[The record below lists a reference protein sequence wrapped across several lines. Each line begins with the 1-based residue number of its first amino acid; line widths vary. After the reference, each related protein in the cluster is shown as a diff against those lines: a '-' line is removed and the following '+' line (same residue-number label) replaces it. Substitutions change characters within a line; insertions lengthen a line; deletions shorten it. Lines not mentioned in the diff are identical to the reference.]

1 MSAIIDL
8 NEAWHGHT
16 GLEVETF
23 LKSQIQSLLSSVGG
37 KFGYAELSSDGK
49 RLLFYDTEGGS
60 ELGSVTFSGDIY
72 TVTVDCDLGS
82 AFYILGSETAKN
94 ITITASTTVGSF
106 GSQETNPFPEA
117 HSYTM
122 SVDSGSGYVV
132 RKSGVIQ
139 MGQGET
145 IDIRPFVTNGDNYIR
160 FVVTGLTSGQ
170 TKTVVITATLT
181 SLWLTCDHTWQ
192 TPWVEGSDYTINNI
206 RFAGSIEKYLH
217 IAIDGTEIDSV
228 KYNSNQSYTT
238 TATTYKISSDL
249 FPEGGSGVHTITLW
263 MTAQGVSTQ
272 VVTLNTMCA
281 ASGDTTPLICIN
293 SVAEKAVNFTSDT
306 LFSYAVY
313 NASYAKIDISALMG
327 SSTTPVEFEPRIV
340 EATAGIKYPF
350 SMNLEIESEDVS
362 GVLTAI
368 ATALDASQVSGE
380 SHTITMSIDN
390 TYSYLSTP
398 GALFY
403 MNPANRNNGESN
415 YQVIVNEAEP
425 DSNFSPSYN
434 ATWSGFAWSTDGWVT
449 DASGNK
455 CLSVPAGCSVSIP
468 TLAPLSSISSYQT
481 GMTIEMMIQSGHPSD
496 YDTPIITLSDPTT
509 RRGITIYPT
518 KVVVLGSNVI
528 EENQQ
533 MVNICENRITHL
545 AITFAKNYAGA
556 GTSFNLCSIYING
569 TSNINFSFGG
579 DTTFGSGS
587 LKIGAPDVDTY
598 IYKMRIYGKALES
611 QAVLNNFLNCIIDG
625 GEFTR
630 SQVFAKN
637 NILDGGVVGYH
648 EVKAAGFNTM
658 IVYIPDDTTA
668 LPDVNHQ
675 DVLSNCGLRF
685 EYSEHPE
692 WNFTVGNVDLDGQG
706 TTSKRYYRWN
716 LRAKTSS
723 STTWAYDDSSMTDSV
738 GKKGYFAGTGYPK
751 VDRITAKKNYASSMQ
766 GHKMGLTGLYDDMYT
781 ELGLKTELPDS
792 NVNVAVYQFPFVG
805 FRYNNMSDSYEY
817 IGLYTAGPDKGS
829 KVTFG
834 YSDSYPDLL
843 SIEGPNHAPLGT
855 RFMHPWVDVT
865 YDPVDET
872 LKYGGEE
879 GWDCDYVNYETSTK
893 GTQEDWD
900 AILGLYESE
909 WKPAYDLVYHC
920 SPYIASLAS
929 ALASGGYSSIADAN
943 ADIDNFRAG
952 TTDGISNSYLSFY
965 DSNYDLW
972 FYRTKTGAFENLSTV
987 EGSNAHNVKTYL
999 GLAGTPSTA
1008 QIKAA
1013 RVAKFKNEMSNYWS
1027 VNQTLYHYCFCVL
1040 LGITDN
1046 FAKNSYPFKFN
1057 ALSATGVGNRWGWR
1071 EDDLDTAFITDNNGM
1086 QTKSYSVEHGDTNA
1100 AGAEI
1105 FQGGSSALWVLIRDN
1120 YQDEICT
1127 MMGRIANAATSIAS
1141 SLGITGSGTSGTLLN
1156 LISYYCWEHS
1166 SKYFSQ
1172 TLYEDDRSWSYITP
1186 WLANPAQQ
1194 YNGVYPLTQALGDQY
1209 QAERLWV
1216 ERRIAY
1222 VFSKYHVGEFTQDK
1236 GGEDTISFTLGAQHT
1251 FNLKPAID
1259 LYPVISQGS
1268 NDYNATRTEAKVSSS
1283 NITIPA
1289 SSDTTVYIHGG
1300 NWLSSLG
1307 NLSRLYL
1314 ASRGGSLAIPFS
1326 VTSQRMEDLI
1336 IGGESG
1342 VTFNATSLAVESP
1355 TITKIDARN
1364 TSTISNSVSLLK
1376 CPRLREAYFA
1386 GSGATGLTLPVGS
1399 RVTDVSFPEN
1409 VTSLYLNQ
1417 LHMLE
1422 NVIWPSSVSN
1432 IESLYIKDTP
1442 AADSLG
1448 ILTNILSDEN
1458 NNLGYVSII
1467 GDFNATA
1474 AQLDSLQTLANGNYG
1489 KVVYDGDY
1497 STESGGAYIEGTL
1510 TTSETDPI
1518 GANLVYDIEQ
1528 AFPEL
1533 EVNIPSSQQYIDFED
1548 AEVERICLENWDSDS
1563 DGVLMR
1569 SEAEAVTSQAFG
1581 NTVFRGNTTIETFD
1595 ELKYFTGMDHMP
1607 GSSNAAQGPFSNCTS
1622 LKSIT
1627 LPSSITNVGNNY
1639 GYSFNGCTALEE
1651 VKNFGNVT
1659 SIGYN
1664 SFQEC
1669 TSLKSIDL
1677 SGVTRFDRGG
1687 TFFNCSSLAIELNM
1701 PRLEE
1706 FAGSGGDH
1714 FRKSGITKIINLG
1727 SVVNIPGGVFEECT
1741 SLTEAH
1747 LPTTVTSMGQ
1757 YAFAYSNNLETVTG
1771 LSSEGVSI
1779 AYRAFTGSSATTK
1792 GSLKNFPFEKVTSL
1806 GTQTFKWQDFTG
1818 VELNMPKLT
1827 SMGQAEFYSTNISKI
1842 VSLGTVT
1849 TIPGAAGIETGAFGQ
1864 CHSLTEAHLPT
1875 TVTTIGGC
1883 AFYGDTAL
1891 TTISGLENVTSIGSS
1906 AFQNDT
1912 ALTSV
1917 NFPNWV
1923 NTSTSNALDAVFSGC
1938 SSLVT
1943 MNAPSLAIVRN
1954 DLCRNCTSLRNVDLS
1969 SLTTC
1974 TNYLLNNCTSLG
1986 SIELPSLTNSG
1997 NQIMSGCTSLKTVD
2011 IGPNLASLGSYA
2023 FQNDTALEYVIIRA
2037 VNPPTLTSSNAFSNT
2052 NDCPIYVPNGS
2063 AASYQSASQW
2073 SALASRIYELD
2084 ENGNIP
2090 E

>member
-106 GSQETNPFPEA
+106 GSQDTNPFPEA

-238 TATTYKISSDL
+238 TATTYTISSDL

-313 NASYAKIDISALMG
+313 NASYAKIDVSALMG

-425 DSNFSPSYN
+425 DSNFSPTYN

-723 STTWAYDDSSMTDSV
+723 STTWTYDDSSMADSV

-766 GHKMGLTGLYDDMYT
+766 GHKMGLTGLYDGMYT

-834 YSDSYPDLL
+834 YSDSYSNLL

-1057 ALSATGVGNRWGWR
+1057 ALSSTGVGNRWGWR

-1268 NDYNATRTEAKVSSS
+1268 NDYNATRTEAKESSS

-1422 NVIWPSSVSN
+1422 NVTWPSSVSN
-1432 IESLYIKDTP
+1432 IESLYIQDTP

-1458 NNLGYVSII
+1458 NNLGYVSLI

-1474 AQLDSLQTLANGNYG
+1474 AQLDSLQTIANGNYG
-1489 KVVYDGDY
+1489 RVIYDGDY
-1497 STESGGAYIEGTL
+1497 STESGGAYLEGTL

-1518 GANLVYDIEQ
+1518 GANLVYDIEH

-1533 EVNIPSSQQYIDFED
+1533 DVQIPDSKQYIDFED
-1548 AEVERICLENWDSDS
+1548 PEVERICLANYDANN
-1563 DGVLMR
+1563 DGVLQLD
-1569 SEAEAVTSQAFG
+1569 EAKAVTSF
-1581 NTVFRGNTTIETFD
+1581 NNSIFRSNTTIVKFNEFRFFDSLTIIPGYTFNNCSA
-1595 ELKYFTGMDHMP
+1595 LKEIKLPLSITTIV
-1607 GSSNAAQGPFSNCTS
+1607 GSANSGPF
-1622 LKSIT
+1622 
-1627 LPSSITNVGNNY
+1627 
-1639 GYSFNGCTALEE
+1639 
-1651 VKNFGNVT
+1651 
-1659 SIGYN
+1659 
-1664 SFQEC
+1664 Q
-1669 TSLKSIDL
+1669 
-1677 SGVTRFDRGG
+1677 
-1687 TFFNCSSLAIELNM
+1687 NCSSLSIELNL
-1701 PRLEE
+1701 PNLETIGNSS
-1706 FAGSGGDH
+1706 FQNT
-1714 FRKSGITKIINLG
+1714 GITKIVDLG
-1727 SVVNIPGGVFEECT
+1727 KITSLPNGGTSSGVFFDCT
-1741 SLTEAH
+1741 SLTEAN
-1747 LPTTVTSMGQ
+1747 LPNT
-1757 YAFAYSNNLETVTG
+1757 
-1771 LSSEGVSI
+1771 
-1779 AYRAFTGSSATTK
+1779 
-1792 GSLKNFPFEKVTSL
+1792 
-1806 GTQTFKWQDFTG
+1806 
-1818 VELNMPKLT
+1818 LT
-1827 SMGQAEFYSTNISKI
+1827 S
-1842 VSLGTVT
+1842 
-1849 TIPGAAGIETGAFGQ
+1849 
-1864 CHSLTEAHLPT
+1864 
-1875 TVTTIGGC
+1875 IGNFT
-1883 AFYGDTAL
+1883 FYGDTAL
-1891 TTISGLENVTSIGSS
+1891 TTVTGIDNVTSIGSNAFENCPLTGMELNLPNLTSINTS
-1906 AFQNDT
+1906 AFKNSTGLSKVISLGSVTTIPGGNNIGAFQGCE
-1912 ALTSV
+1912 ALTLVNLPSTLESLGNNTFRGCTSLTTVNFADDAPISTTGLYTFMGCSSLRSITLPSATTNIGSESFSYSGLEVITNANVVTTIGGRAFANSAYKDV
-1917 NFPNWV
+1917 NFPNLQNYIEAAFCNSGV
-1923 NTSTSNALDAVFSGC
+1923 TKITSLGFITELRANGNGQGVFQECTALTEAI
-1938 SSLVT
+1938 L
-1943 MNAPSLAIVRN
+1943 PSTLTTIGGN
-1954 DLCRNCTSLRNVDLS
+1954 SFYNCTSLTSVSPLTNVTTIGVTAFRNTKLHNIDIGES
-1969 SLTTC
+1969 I
-1974 TNYLLNNCTSLG
+1974 TNLG
-1986 SIELPSLTNSG
+1986 S
-1997 NQIMSGCTSLKTVD
+1997 QCFRD
-2011 IGPNLASLGSYA
+2011 IS
-2023 FQNDTALEYVIIRA
+2023 TLEYVIIRA
-2037 VNPPTLTSSNAFSNT
+2037 TTPPTAT
-2052 NDCPIYVPNGS
+2052 NNIFYGVNNNKIYVPYGCQGV
-2063 AASYQSASQW
+2063 YQSATNW
-2073 SALASRIYELD
+2073 STYASRIYELD